1 MQVVLYLLDMH
12 RTMDS
17 DGRKDPVKV
26 ARAIT
31 EMVRTIYMYIALHL
45 HTISTACMC
54 VIAFFCELRPGFIQ

>member
-31 EMVRTIYMYIALHL
+31 EMVRTIYIALHL
-45 HTISTACMC
+45 HTISTAFMC